1 MAVRANQNLDLA
13 GSAQAAQM
21 QLDAGG
27 TLTLADTVKSAG
39 SIALA
44 AAQVQNRAQVTAGAG
59 LAVRADTLAQD
70 KGARLG
76 AQVLDVQARQ
86 VDNAGL
92 LLGNQG
98 VRMQA
103 AQLHNAGQLYSD
115 ADVELDAASIDNEG
129 IIGAGAN
136 LRAAADRITQLK
148 GAELSA
154 GGLLKVQARQQLDN
168 AGRILSEQ
176 ALELSAGGVDNQG
189 TLEARQATLT
199 VDRLRNSGTLQ
210 AVDLLALK
218 SNARIDNDTTGS
230 IQGGKGL
237 QVDADVLDNAGII
250 GSAADARLSVATLD
264 NRNRLEAGGTLTL
277 QGGVLHQQAAATAL
291 ARVLAVDVQKVINDG
306 RLHGQ
311 QAMDLR
317 TTELSNSGVIYGR
330 DRSQLR
336 TTTLDNAGVIASD
349 GALDVRTDA
358 LHNRAGGNLSS
369 AQSLQLDAV
378 TLDNAGNVFA
388 KGALTAK
395 ADVIDNRGDLYGAGD
410 VDVTVRDSLD
420 NQGSLVAGQTLQVR
434 GRTLRSEG
442 ELGSE
447 RGNVQLSS
455 DQALVLGGRTLAAGT
470 LTAHAGGSLEQSGK
484 VLRSRASCCPPM
496 PA

>member
-1 MAVRANQNLDLA
+1 MAVRAIQNLDLA

-44 AAQVQNRAQVTAGAG
+44 AAQVQNHAQVTAGG

-230 IQGGKGL
+230 IQG
-237 QVDADVLDNAGII
+237 ARACRSTPMCWTTPAS
-250 GSAADARLSVATLD
+250 SAA
-264 NRNRLEAGGTLTL
+264 
-277 QGGVLHQQAAATAL
+277 Q
-291 ARVLAVDVQKVINDG
+291 
-306 RLHGQ
+306 
-311 QAMDLR
+311 
-317 TTELSNSGVIYGR
+317 
-330 DRSQLR
+330 
-336 TTTLDNAGVIASD
+336 
-349 GALDVRTDA
+349 
-358 LHNRAGGNLSS
+358 
-369 AQSLQLDAV
+369 
-378 TLDNAGNVFA
+378 
-388 KGALTAK
+388 
-395 ADVIDNRGDLYGAGD
+395 
-410 VDVTVRDSLD
+410 
-420 NQGSLVAGQTLQVR
+420 
-434 GRTLRSEG
+434 
-442 ELGSE
+442 
-447 RGNVQLSS
+447 
-455 DQALVLGGRTLAAGT
+455 
-470 LTAHAGGSLEQSGK
+470 
-484 VLRSRASCCPPM
+484 PM
-496 PA
+496 PVCPLPRSTTATGLKPAAP